1 MYSYFLSFALLHY
14 RFVPFSGGPRKCVGD
29 QFALLEAIV
38 ALAILLQHM
47 DCELVPDQDITMT
60 TGATIHTTNVNLLYP
75 PPTQRTHRHTHR
87 EKMHVYVVVI
97 VLHVVRYMLMEISFR
112 GAGSCMTFLP
122 CASRSYFLGSC
133 GNDMTEIVGVC

>member
-75 PPTQRTHRHTHR
+75 PPTHTHTPTHTQR
-87 EKMHVYVVVI
+87 KDACVRCRHRVACCALYADGNLFSGGGVMHD
-97 VLHVVRYMLMEISFR
+97 LSTLRF
-112 GAGSCMTFLP
+112 
-122 CASRSYFLGSC
+122 
-133 GNDMTEIVGVC
+133 